1 MTEDIRAGIDGDKKL
16 LTILLLFDFS
26 KAFDT
31 ISPTKLLCKLSKIGF
46 SRTVLL
52 WIKSYIAGRTQR
64 VITRSNGQ
72 SDWVSTNLG
81 VPQGSVL
88 GPLLFS
94 LYINDLSVVFNCPQL
109 QNSFK
114 TINHVLYA
122 DDLQTYVR
130 TTIDELTAGIAR
142 LSDTARAVAAWA
154 QSSGLRLN
162 VGKTKAIIFGSKY
175 NINLVHELQLP
186 GIEVDDGVV
195 VPFADT
201 VKSLG
206 VIMDSKLTW
215 KEHVEHVTKTVNRVL
230 YSLKFFKSSTTEALR
245 KQLAGALDIDY
256 CSIVFLDVN
265 DGFREKLQKSQNSC
279 VRYISA
285 ASSGTN
291 TSLHTDFG

>member
-64 VITRSNGQ
+64 VVTRSNGQ

-88 GPLLFS
+88 GPFLFS
-94 LYINDLSVVFNCPQL
+94 LQL
-109 QNSFK
+109 QNSSK
-114 TINHVLYA
+114 TINHILYA
-122 DDLQTYVR
+122 DDLQTYVH
-130 TTIDELTAGIAR
+130 TTIDEVTAGIAR

-162 VGKTKAIIFGSKY
+162 IGKIKAIIFGSKY

-201 VKSLG
+201 VKHLG
-206 VIMDSKLTW
+206 VIMDSKL
-215 KEHVEHVTKTVNRVL
+215 
-230 YSLKFFKSSTTEALR
+230 A
-245 KQLAGALDIDY
+245 
-256 CSIVFLDVN
+256 
-265 DGFREKLQKSQNSC
+265 
-279 VRYISA
+279 
-285 ASSGTN
+285 
-291 TSLHTDFG
+291 